1 MEFILLIFV
10 NVIMGTIF
18 YLILRLRLEKH
29 ASDYREK
36 RLKREID
43 EIISV
48 FNETAERN
56 ITILENR
63 IEYLKKLLEKSGTI
77 DNIDFKIDDSKY
89 DGKEIKETEKKEKV
103 VKTSKH
109 ITNII
114 NDNLLSALEITDI
127 ETGISEKTTADNQEE
142 NYRSIS
148 KFYLQIKEKLT
159 ITYRSLMGHKPGM
172 VALYNK
178 NGHSFD
184 LKDNPARGDNLPA
197 DVLSGSSDVNKGKD
211 YIIDSETYLSDPD
224 LKDDVKNDKV
234 LSGMDYELE
243 QMFRTSEDKYLL
255 ISELFNEGY
264 STEVICKCS
273 GIPIGEI
280 KLVLDLNSKA

>member
-1 MEFILLIFV
+1 MEFFLLILV
-10 NVIMGTIF
+10 NIIMGTIF

-77 DNIDFKIDDSKY
+77 DNINLRIDDSKY
-89 DGKEIKETEKKEKV
+89 KSKNIIEIDRKETV
-103 VKTSKH
+103 IKTSKD
-109 ITNII
+109 II
-114 NDNLLSALEITDI
+114 NNIDDNLSNVIEVMDN
-127 ETGISEKTTADNQEE
+127 ETGITENATADNQEK
-142 NYRSIS
+142 NYKSIS
-148 KFYLQIKEKLT
+148 KYYLQIKEKLS
-159 ITYRSLMGHKPGM
+159 IAYRSVIGYKSGM
-172 VALYNK
+172 ATLYNK
-178 NGHSFD
+178 NGRSFN
-184 LKDNPARGDNLPA
+184 LNDNSETDDNISA
-197 DVLSGSSDVNKGKD
+197 DVLFNTPGANMEKNG
-211 YIIDSETYLSDPD
+211 ITNNEAYLPDPD
-224 LKDDVKNDKV
+224 LRDEVKKDKV
-234 LSGMDYELE
+234 LSGIHSELE

-264 STEVICKCS
+264 SPEVICKCS

-280 KLVLDLNSKA
+280 KLVLDLNCKV